1 MPQAKKKTNTKT
13 AAKKQGCGTKKCNKT
28 SCAKAKTNQTEKYH
42 VYLITALSMITAIL
56 LCADIAFML

>member
-1 MPQAKKKTNTKT
+1 MPQAKKKTSTKT
-13 AAKKQGCGTKKCNKT
+13 AAKKQCRKAKKCTKT
-28 SCAKAKTNQTEKYH
+28 SCAKAKTSQAEKYH